1 MQIEDITSALNK
13 YLEDKRNLERIDI
26 KEHFVVKRNTANKNP
41 PHRPLYSTNRYY
53 VTPVQ
58 DKEIFTIM
66 NTDKCPS
73 GSEGAYW
80 ENLSKEYLLYV
91 FNLMR
96 TDTFTKLIYGKPD
109 REHWISNSYN

>member
-13 YLEDKRNLERIDI
+13 YLEDKRKLEKLDI
-26 KEHFVVKRNTANKNP
+26 KGHFVVKRNIETMKP
-41 PHRPLYSTNRYY
+41 PIYKKFIIELYY
-53 VTPVQ
+53 VTPIQ
-58 DKEIFTIM
+58 DKEIVTII

-73 GSEGAYW
+73 GSEDVYW

-96 TDTFTKLIYGKPD
+96 TETFNKLTYGNID
-109 REHWISNSYN
+109 

>member
-1 MQIEDITSALNK
+1 MQIEDITSTLNK
-13 YLEDKRNLERIDI
+13 YLEDKRVQEKLNI
-26 KEHFVVKRNTANKNP
+26 KGHFVVKRNIKTMKP
-41 PHRPLYSTNRYY
+41 PIYKKFIIELYN

-58 DKEIFTIM
+58 DKEVFTII

-73 GSEGAYW
+73 GSECIYW

-96 TDTFTKLIYGKPD
+96 TDIFTKLIYGNID
-109 REHWISNSYN
+109 

>member
-13 YLEDKRNLERIDI
+13 YLEDKRKLEKLDI
-26 KEHFVVKRNTANKNP
+26 KGHFVVKRNTKTMKP
-41 PHRPLYSTNRYY
+41 PIYKKFIIELYY

-58 DKEIFTIM
+58 EKEIFTIM

-73 GSEGAYW
+73 GSESIYW

-96 TDTFTKLIYGKPD
+96 TDTFTKLIYGNID
-109 REHWISNSYN
+109 

>member
-13 YLEDKRNLERIDI
+13 YLEDKRKLERIDI
-26 KEHFVVKRNTANKNP
+26 KGHFVVKRNLETMKP
-41 PHRPLYSTNRYY
+41 PIYKKFIIKLYY

-73 GSEGAYW
+73 GSECTYW
-80 ENLSKEYLLYV
+80 ENISREYLLYV

-96 TDTFTKLIYGKPD
+96 TETFTKLIYGNID
-109 REHWISNSYN
+109 